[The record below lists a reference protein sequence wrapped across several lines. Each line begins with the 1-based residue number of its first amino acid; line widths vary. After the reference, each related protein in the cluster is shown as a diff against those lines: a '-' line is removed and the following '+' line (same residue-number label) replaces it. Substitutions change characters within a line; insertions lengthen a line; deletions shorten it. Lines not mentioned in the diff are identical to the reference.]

1 MVKRHA
7 DGAVVA
13 ACASSCLDVL
23 PSYHIRAADQPI
35 LCSIENLPSAGIN
48 EASKLI
54 SNKKQCRLGA
64 DQGRNPVDASVLF
77 AQARAVLR
85 QPFCPSEAP
94 VGREQEFETLTQAFE
109 DFTGTGSGSS
119 IYVSGL
125 PGTGVCCRL
134 GHLQKCPVLP
144 SAGVFVCIFDACKV
158 CAVLDGPAE
167 APALSCPAHCKAW
180 IVTSAAGACKPIS
193 AHFTPP

>member
-54 SNKKQCRLGA
+54 ANKKQCRLGA
-64 DQGRNPVDASVLF
+64 DQGRNPADASVLF

-94 VGREQEFETLTQAFE
+94 VGREQEFRTLTQAFE
-109 DFTGTGSGSS
+109 DFTSTGSGSS

-134 GHLQKCPVLP
+134 GPVQNCTGLR
-144 SAGVFVCIFDACKV
+144 SAGV
-158 CAVLDGPAE
+158 
-167 APALSCPAHCKAW
+167 
-180 IVTSAAGACKPIS
+180 
-193 AHFTPP
+193 